1 MFVVPYLSLGTFAFI
16 AMGRWDFLAMTLAAS
31 LAFFFLTTLPSE
43 SKQQLIDLAS
53 TVFLAGGACFA
64 VRLWL
69 GHGGIFIVL
78 VIISV
83 IYILTK
89 TFRTIFP
96 RAASTEAKKEDA
108 DGSDCSE
115 S

>member
-1 MFVVPYLSLGTFAFI
+1 MFLVPYLSLGTFAFI

-31 LAFFFLTTLPSE
+31 LAFFFLTALPSE
-43 SKQQLIDLAS
+43 SKQQLIELAA
-53 TVFLAGGACFA
+53 TVCFVGGVCLA

-78 VIISV
+78 AIISV
-83 IYILTK
+83 IYILAK

-96 RAASTEAKKEDA
+96 RATSTEAKKEDA
-108 DGSDCSE
+108 DDCPE